1 MSINSQT
8 QGNPTRT
15 SNSGSTQPG
24 STKKGG
30 GNSMKRVVAASFVG
44 TTLEYYDFFAYSTA
58 ASIVFPALFFPGSD
72 PATGLLLALATY
84 AVGYVV
90 RPLGAAIFGHFG
102 DKLGRK
108 NVLVTTLLLMGL
120 ASAGVG
126 LLPTYQN
133 VGIWAPILLVSL
145 RFLQGIG
152 IGGEWGGAALM
163 VTESDKSGRRGLF
176 GSLVQS
182 AAPTGLLLATGIFTL
197 MTSALA
203 KDAFMAWGWRI
214 PFLISFVLVA
224 IGLYIRMKLAESPVF
239 EAAEKKA
246 EEQKQGEAKA
256 PLLYVFKHYKKAL
269 AVAVGARIGS
279 DIAFY
284 IFALFVLVYGTE
296 HLGLPKNLALAAS
309 TISAVAQMIA
319 IPLFG
324 ALSDKV
330 GRRPVMIGGAIGGII
345 YSFLFIAMLDSKV
358 PFLVLIAPAI
368 GLVVV
373 AAMYAPVASFIP
385 ELFPTKVRYTGA
397 AVGFQLAGVF
407 GGGFAPLIAVELI
420 ALTTSGFSVAGYL
433 SATLLLMVYC
443 VYIAKETSKI
453 AMADAGTKA
462 PAATR

>member
-8 QGNPTRT
+8 R
-15 SNSGSTQPG
+15 GSVSDAKP
-24 STKKGG
+24 KGG
-30 GNSMKRVVAASFVG
+30 ENSMKRVVAASFVG

-58 ASIVFPALFFPGSD
+58 ASIVFPVLFFPGSE

-102 DKLGRK
+102 DKIGRK

-120 ASAGVG
+120 ASAAVG
-126 LLPTYQN
+126 LLPTYEN
-133 VGIWAPILLVSL
+133 IGVWAPVLLVSL

-176 GSLVQS
+176 GSLVQT

-197 MTSALA
+197 MTSALS
-203 KDAFMAWGWRI
+203 KEAFLAWGWRI
-214 PFLISFVLVA
+214 PFLISFALVA
-224 IGLYIRMKLAESPVF
+224 IGLYIRLKLAESPIF
-239 EAAEKKA
+239 EETEKKA
-246 EEQKQGEAKA
+246 AAKQQEEVKA
-256 PLLYVFKHYKKAL
+256 PLLYVFKHYKKQLAL
-269 AVAVGARIGS
+269 AVGARIGS

-296 HLGLPKNLALAAS
+296 HLGLPKSLALAAS
-309 TISAVAQMIA
+309 TISAVAQMIS

-324 ALSDKV
+324 ALSDRV
-330 GRRPVMIGGAIGGII
+330 GRRPVMIGGAVAGIA
-345 YSFLFIAMLDSKV
+345 YSFVFIAMLNSKD

-368 GLVVV
+368 GLVIV

-385 ELFPTKVRYTGA
+385 ELFATKVRYTGS

-407 GGGFAPLIAVELI
+407 GGGFAPLIAIQLI
-420 ALTTSGFSVAGYL
+420 VLTSSGFAVAGYL
-433 SATLLLMVYC
+433 SAALLLMVFC
-443 VYIAKETSKI
+443 VYVAKETSKI
-453 AMADAGTKA
+453 TMNEAGKTATA
-462 PAATR
+462 PAKAGHHA